1 MIAPQSGKA
10 LRKRMRDEAESQL
23 RSAEEKLEM
32 IEDQLGKVNERI
44 QATGKDLGDKVREA
58 AQEAADEILPDVT
71 KGSEEWDLTKDEME
85 KELRHL
91 SRR

>member
-1 MIAPQSGKA
+1 MAGRRGRIT
-10 LRKRMRDEAESQL
+10 
-23 RSAEEKLEM
+23 SADGLSHPL
-32 IEDQLGKVNERI
+32 DVVGAKVNERI